1 MHLIIVASQA
11 TVTVR
16 GLGLC
21 CCVSCVSRLS
31 IAVDA
36 AFSFSLSVVSL
47 SVDGSNVVGVRK
59 DSLQKPFDHQ
69 GLGGL
74 RVAGKIIP

>member
-1 MHLIIVASQA
+1 MHLIILASQA

-31 IAVDA
+31 IDA

-47 SVDGSNVVGVRK
+47 SVEGSNVVGVRK

-74 RVAGKIIP
+74 RVAGTIIP